1 MTPAQPYVSGDQ
13 GTRQQPGRSGDPGA
27 PGGPAARLER
37 VLICDELA
45 PEAYDVFEQHG
56 FVPERRTGLSED
68 ELVQAVAEVTAIVV
82 RSATRITRRV
92 IEAAPRLRVV
102 GRAGVGVDNIDLDA
116 ATDRGVVVMN
126 APTGNTTTTAELA
139 VALLCALARNVP
151 QADRSVRAGSWKK
164 KHLMG
169 TELSGKTLGVVG
181 LGRIGRVVA
190 ARGRGLAMNV
200 IAYDPYLSGQRSPV
214 EGVELSDLDELL
226 ARSDFV
232 TLHVP
237 LNDSTRHL
245 LSRQRIALMKPGAR
259 LINAARGGLVDEAA
273 LQAALES
280 GRLRGAAL
288 DVFESEPPPPD
299 HPLLARDDVIATPHL
314 GASSDEAQ
322 RQVATD
328 IARQISEFLVEG
340 VAHNAVNAPAVT
352 AQTLREI
359 SPYILLA
366 EKIGSFL
373 AQRSPTPLR
382 TLELTV
388 SGELARSDAS
398 HVKLGLLVGVLR
410 HGSESPINFVNA
422 PRLAQERG
430 LVLHQST
437 EEVGN
442 YTSLVRVRARSKAP
456 SGGEEVHEVAGTVL
470 GREPRFV
477 RVDDVPLELHPRG
490 SLLLTLHDDQPGVVG
505 LLGTLLGRHG
515 VNIRRVELG
524 PADRAGGGPATGY
537 LTLYETPP
545 PAVVDEIAALGPVR
559 HAQLIQ
565 LG

>member
-1 MTPAQPYVSGDQ
+1 V
-13 GTRQQPGRSGDPGA
+13 GA
-27 PGGPAARLER
+27 R
-37 VLICDELA
+37 VLVLDDLA
-45 PEAYDVFEQHG
+45 PEAFEVLEQYG
-56 FVPERRTGLSED
+56 LSPERHVGLSED
-68 ELVQAVAEVTAIVV
+68 QLVEVVPGADALVV
-82 RSATRITRRV
+82 RSATKITRRV
-92 IEAAPRLRVV
+92 LEAAPGLRVV

-116 ATDRGVVVMN
+116 ATDNGVVVMN

-169 TELSGKTLGVVG
+169 TELAGKTLGVVG

-190 ARGRGLAMNV
+190 QRGLGLDMAV
-200 IAYDPYLSGQRSPV
+200 VAFDPYLSGQPSPI
-214 EGVELSDLDELL
+214 ERVELVELDELL

-259 LINAARGGLVDEAA
+259 LINAARGGLVDEEA
-273 LQAALES
+273 LLAALES

-288 DVFESEPPPPD
+288 DVFESEPPPVD
-299 HPLLARDDVIATPHL
+299 HPLLARDDVIVTPHL

-322 RQVATD
+322 RQVAID
-328 IARQISEFLVEG
+328 IARQIAEFVSAG
-340 VAHNAVNAPAVT
+340 VAHNAVNAPPVS

-359 SPYILLA
+359 GPYVRLA
-366 EKIGSFL
+366 ERIGSFL

-382 TLELTV
+382 KLELTL
-388 SGELARSDAS
+388 SGELARADSS
-398 HVKLGLLVGVLR
+398 HVGLALLVGVLS
-410 HGSESPINFVNA
+410 HGTETPINFVNA
-422 PRLAQERG
+422 PRLAAERG
-430 LVLHQST
+430 LKLHQST

-442 YTSLVRVRARSKAP
+442 YTSLVRVRARSKR
-456 SGGEEVHEVAGTVL
+456 SVGVEEVHEVGGTVL

-477 RVDDVPLELHPRG
+477 KVDGVRLELDPRG

-505 LLGTLLGRHG
+505 LLGTILGRHG

-524 PADRAGGGPATGY
+524 PADSDGEGPATGY
-537 LTLYETPP
+537 LTLYDAPP
-545 PAVVDEIAALGPVR
+545 SAQMSEVLAEIAALGPVR